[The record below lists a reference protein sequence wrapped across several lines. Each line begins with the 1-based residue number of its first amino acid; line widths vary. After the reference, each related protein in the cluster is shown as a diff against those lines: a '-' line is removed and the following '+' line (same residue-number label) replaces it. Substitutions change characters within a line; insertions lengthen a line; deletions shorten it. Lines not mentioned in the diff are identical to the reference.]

1 MRLYVI
7 GSSARAQIVF
17 TSKYV
22 SGYHAELLQLDNGD
36 MLLTDKGSSN
46 GTYVNG
52 VKIAP
57 EQDVRVTRN
66 DHIRFADQDMNWSL
80 VPVNEMP
87 KNVKVLKSIGSH
99 ALNTC
104 QIYGN
109 QVSRFHATVKQKT
122 DGKWY
127 ICDHSSNGT
136 TVNGARI
143 PKDQDVRLKRSD
155 SIACAGVNVQNP
167 IPGSSRKTLFAV
179 LGGAAVVAVIV
190 GAVIAFMGYS
200 DKMLYEKYSNATAMV
215 IASFHYKV
223 STPHEVVEW
232 VVDPSTD
239 VVTVYDGTN
248 SIAYAATGFFISS
261 DGVFVSNL
269 HVAKPWLY
277 GDEAEITQIIA
288 KSYQR
293 MHQSN
298 GQIVALAD
306 IKVEGVLDFI
316 GVIPNGQFFDDTNLT
331 KGREVISSDSK
342 DVDIAIFQTLNNKLP
357 EGATYIPISKIDDG
371 NRNVGSHVYTMG
383 FPLIG
388 ALQDLNGLKT
398 ALNRTLQAV
407 GAGGQ
412 INQNNEKC
420 QYGLNAISDHGASG
434 SPVFDSKGRM
444 VGISHGGY
452 AGTQGYNFAIK
463 SKYIHRLL
471 KKVRE
476 EE

>member
-17 TSKYV
+17 TSKFV

-66 DHIRFADQDMNWSL
+66 DHIRFADQDLNWSL
-80 VPVNEMP
+80 IPVSEMP

-104 QIYGN
+104 QVYGDM
-109 QVSRFHATVKQKT
+109 VSRFHATVKQKN

-136 TVNGARI
+136 TVNGVRI

-167 IPGSSRKTLFAV
+167 IPPIPVKWPV
-179 LGGAAVVAVIV
+179 ILGGIAAAAIVVGVVVAL
-190 GAVIAFMGYS
+190 MRYS
-200 DKMLYEKYSNATAMV
+200 DKMLYEKYSNSTAMV

-223 STPHEVVEW
+223 TTPHEVVEW
-232 VVDPSTD
+232 VVDPGTES
-239 VVTVYDGTN
+239 VAVYDGTN

-277 GDEAEITQIIA
+277 GDEAEITEIIA
-288 KSYQR
+288 KSYQQ
-293 MHQSN
+293 MHARN

-331 KGREVISSDSK
+331 KGREVISSDNK

-357 EGATYIPISKIDDG
+357 EGATYVPISKIDDG

-434 SPVFDSKGRM
+434 SPVFDSRGRM
-444 VGISHGGY
+444 IGIIHGGY